1 MGLGASS
8 TSWAASKAIAL
19 ETKFAEHSCWRLRVS
34 ESPGGEVWI
43 IGKVPS
49 EEAKKEAAA
58 LALKVL
64 GSNPKNMA
72 IRVRTDMNCPA
83 ATTPAVESIPPEVA
97 IALINED
104 LEKVACS
111 SVSAVISSKGVVAIA
126 GTIPSMSKAKNLVI
140 LAKKIVPSYKVVLKL
155 KTKPEHICVAVQHYE
170 KLLFAEKLDI
180 GELGVAPGTA
190 SDAFIEGE
198 LLRIKIQAPA
208 FASYI
213 TVDYYTLAGEVY
225 HLYPEEG
232 DFKKQVS
239 KSKRIIIG
247 DPDAG
252 GSTWEIGP
260 PFGFEWVAVTSSEK
274 PLFSKIRPFAEPAGT
289 YLKAL
294 SEALEK
300 NAGGTHKSE
309 FSQMRVITK
318 PKP

>member
-1 MGLGASS
+1 
-8 TSWAASKAIAL
+8 
-19 ETKFAEHSCWRLRVS
+19 
-34 ESPGGEVWI
+34 
-43 IGKVPS
+43 
-49 EEAKKEAAA
+49 
-58 LALKVL
+58 
-64 GSNPKNMA
+64 MA
-72 IRVRTDMNCPA
+72 IRVRTDMDCPTV
-83 ATTPAVESIPPEVA
+83 ATPVVENIPPEVA

-104 LEKVACS
+104 LAKVACS
-111 SVSAVISSKGVVAIA
+111 SVSAVISAKGVVAIS
-126 GTIPSMSKAKNLVI
+126 GTIPAVSEAKNLVA
-140 LAKKIVPSYKVVLKL
+140 LAEKIVPSYKVILKV
-155 KTKPEHICVAVQHYE
+155 KPKPQHICVAVQHYE

-198 LLRIKIQAPA
+198 LLQIKVQAPA

-225 HLYPEEG
+225 HLYPEDD

-239 KSKRIIIG
+239 KSKKFTIG
-247 DPDAG
+247 DPKAG

-260 PFGFEWVAVTSSEK
+260 PFGFEWLAVTSSKK
-274 PLFSKIRPFAEPAGT
+274 PLFSKIRPFAEPAAE

-300 NAGGTHKSE
+300 NAGGSQASE